1 MERKYYLEIANI
13 YGKLMQML
21 FIMPFK
27 YGFSQNKEKIINREI
42 LNLYKKYL
50 QLLLKYQEAI
60 PCLENDIKLKNVSC
74 YLYALGLN
82 IPTIFKNTYESL
94 LPWQFGADPGEISGY
109 DAFIDGWTD
118 TELLDRLYADLDT
131 LEIKAYRSTVN
142 APNKHNGYKIACFLD
157 KDGKDFHF
165 ARQNQ
170 DGIWSQKIGFDNRI
184 YLSDNPKAFLD
195 KIHKYKY
202 ELIRTLEIVKPNER
216 TRG

>member
-1 MERKYYLEIANI
+1 
-13 YGKLMQML
+13 MQML

-131 LEIKAYRSTVN
+131 LEIKAYRSV
-142 APNKHNGYKIACFLD
+142 
-157 KDGKDFHF
+157 
-165 ARQNQ
+165 
-170 DGIWSQKIGFDNRI
+170 
-184 YLSDNPKAFLD
+184 
-195 KIHKYKY
+195 
-202 ELIRTLEIVKPNER
+202 
-216 TRG
+216 